1 MHLGLFTAAFP
12 DASLEEVADFAAANG
27 FEALE
32 LAAWPQGDGAERRYA
47 GVCHVPTETLDEA
60 GAQAIRGLLDARGL
74 AISSLGFYPNVF
86 DPDPAAAEAARAHL
100 PRVFRAAALLGV
112 DVVGTFVGRDPS
124 KPVPAAFADVEAV
137 WPGLI
142 AKAREHGVKVAFEN
156 CPMIFSHDEWPG
168 GKNLAYSPAIW
179 RRLFEILPGD
189 DVGLNLDPSHLVWQ
203 MIDIEEVVREFA
215 PKILHVHAKD
225 LEVDRHGL
233 YDEGVMSLG
242 MGWQVPRL
250 PGLGEV
256 RWDRFV
262 AALFRHGYDGVVSVE
277 HEDRS
282 FEGSREL
289 VERGFLIAR
298 DALRPYLH

>member
-12 DASLEEVADFAAANG
+12 DATLEEVADFASANG
-27 FEALE
+27 FTALE

-60 GAQAIRGLLDARGL
+60 GARAIRDLLDARGL
-74 AISSLGFYPNVF
+74 SISSLGFYPNVF
-86 DPDPAAAEAARAHL
+86 DPDAAAAQAAREHL

-124 KPVPAAFADVEAV
+124 KSVPAAFADVEAV

-142 AKAREHGVKVAFEN
+142 AAAREHGVKVAFEN

-225 LEVDRHGL
+225 LEIDRHGL
-233 YDEGVMSLG
+233 FDEGVMSLG

-256 RWDRFV
+256 RWDRFI

-277 HEDRS
+277 HEDRT

-298 DALRPYLH
+298 DAISPYLH

>member
-12 DASLEEVADFAAANG
+12 DTSLEAVADFAADSG
-27 FEALE
+27 FQALE
-32 LAAWPQGDGAERRYA
+32 LAAWPQGEGAERRYA

-60 GAQAIRGLLDARGL
+60 GAAEIRALLDARGL
-74 AISSLGFYPNVF
+74 GISSLGYYPNVF
-86 DPDPAAAEAARAHL
+86 DPDPAAAAVAREHL
-100 PRVFRAAALLGV
+100 PRVFRAARLLGV
-112 DVVGTFVGRDPS
+112 PVVGTFVGRDPA
-124 KPVPAAFADVEAV
+124 KGVPAALEDVQAV
-137 WPGLI
+137 WPDLI
-142 AKAREHGVKVAFEN
+142 AAARAEGVAVAFEN
-156 CPMIFSHDEWPG
+156 CPMIFSQDEWPG
-168 GKNLAYSPAIW
+168 GKNLAYSPALW
-179 RRLFEILPGD
+179 RELFRILPGD

-203 MIDIEEVVREFA
+203 MIDIERVVREFA

-225 LEVDRHGL
+225 LEVDRDGL
-233 YDEGVMSLG
+233 FEEGVMSLG
-242 MGWQVPRL
+242 MGWQVPRI

-256 RWDRFV
+256 RWDRFI

-277 HEDRS
+277 HEDRT